1 MCLMIIKKS
10 IPESFRGTVSDSTNA
25 KEILG
30 EIEKRFVKNE
40 KSEICTLMAKLTS
53 MKYNAKG
60 NIREYV
66 MEMSHLASKLGA
78 LKLDIS
84 KEIQVCLVLNSLPSQ
99 FNQFKVRIR
108 NRKVENK
115 EKVAN
120 PQNKPD
126 NKKVKKVKDP
136 NGCHFCGKAGTQ
148 ECKLHHLSCLAQ
160 TESPPLL
167 PPLISLPHSAFV
179 MAEQLLSIA
188 PCHDTLPKNYIR
200 PVSQRPRLSEVV
212 TDTNIPII
220 DLSSPNKSLII
231 SQIANA
237 CEKYG
242 FFQVVNHGITEE
254 MLRKVMGIGKE
265 FFKLPPEEKA
275 KLYSDD
281 PAKKMRLSTSFN
293 VRKETVHNWRDYLR
307 LHCYPLEE
315 FVPDWP
321 SKPELFKEIMSTY
334 CTQVRQLGFRLF
346 GYISEGLGLETDYI
360 ENVLGEQ
367 EQHLAVN
374 YYPQCPEPELT
385 YGLPAHTDPNALTI
399 LLQDQQVSGL
409 QVLKEGKW
417 IAVDPVPWAFT
428 INIVSHKC
436 ISNGSS
442 LSNFEWLL
450 CFHQNH
456 RNHELPCKFVLVL
469 FLLVLSVVRNLTIN
483 QRKIKLHGSSYF
495 LWLW

>member
-1 MCLMIIKKS
+1 
-10 IPESFRGTVSDSTNA
+10 
-25 KEILG
+25 
-30 EIEKRFVKNE
+30 
-40 KSEICTLMAKLTS
+40 
-53 MKYNAKG
+53 
-60 NIREYV
+60 
-66 MEMSHLASKLGA
+66 
-78 LKLDIS
+78 
-84 KEIQVCLVLNSLPSQ
+84 
-99 FNQFKVRIR
+99 
-108 NRKVENK
+108 
-115 EKVAN
+115 
-120 PQNKPD
+120 
-126 NKKVKKVKDP
+126 
-136 NGCHFCGKAGTQ
+136 
-148 ECKLHHLSCLAQ
+148 
-160 TESPPLL
+160 
-167 PPLISLPHSAFV
+167 

-188 PCHDTLPKNYIR
+188 PCHDTLPENYIR
-200 PVSQRPRLSEVV
+200 PESQRPRLSEVV
-212 TDTNIPII
+212 TDTNIPVI

-307 LHCYPLEE
+307 LHCYPLDE

-346 GYISEGLGLETDYI
+346 GYISESLGLETDYI

-367 EQHLAVN
+367 EQHMAVN

-399 LLQDQQVSGL
+399 LLQDQQVTGL

-428 INIVSHKC
+428 INLGDQLQAL
-436 ISNGSS
+436 SNGRYRSVWHRAVVN
-442 LSNFEWLL
+442 SNKERMSIASFL
-450 CFHQNH
+450 C
-456 RNHELPCKFVLVL
+456 PCNSALICPPNKLTEKSPAIYRSYTYDEYYKKFW
-469 FLLVLSVVRNLTIN
+469 SRNLDQEHCLELFKTN
-483 QRKIKLHGSSYF
+483 SGEQN
-495 LWLW
+495 